1 MSVRDI
7 LPNPLARIHEPSND
21 TWDIIGMT
29 VLVSALAIVL
39 VAFLWMMW
47 VDVPTTNEMIE
58 NLSCG
63 ELIDYIADKEK
74 RWVYAEH
81 RYTWTCEK

>member
-1 MSVRDI
+1 MPIS
-7 LPNPLARIHEPSND
+7 IHEPSND
-21 TWDIIGMT
+21 TWDLIGVI
-29 VLVSALAIVL
+29 VLISALAIVL
-39 VAFLWMMW
+39 VIVLWMTW

-74 RWVYAEH
+74 FWGYAEH